1 MLTRAVRFFLRL
13 LSFGAATAVAS
24 IIAGPTVAADA
35 AAITQATELKPET
48 KTIDLASVRKRT
60 AAPQTDR
67 VISALA
73 LEHKGTNEQVAIRDE
88 RYEARFAHLQAQNR
102 PTATPKATRTPTQS
116 VPIVTASTPNV
127 TSTPTERVIET
138 PTPTPKPTASPTPI
152 IKHLQNTGKV
162 ASMIAFARAQLGEP
176 YVFAGAGPNVWDCSG
191 LTLKAF
197 ASVGISIGTHSATNQ
212 YYTAADRGDLV
223 DYANRKPGDL
233 IFYTDGSGD
242 MYHVTIYTG
251 GGMMIEA
258 PREGVPVREVPVRA
272 YDRASKVARF
282 IR

>member
-1 MLTRAVRFFLRL
+1 MLTRVVRFFLRL
-13 LSFGAATAVAS
+13 ISFGAATAVAS

-35 AAITQATELKPET
+35 AAFTQAAELKPET
-48 KTIDLASVRKRT
+48 KSIDLASVRKRT
-60 AAPQTDR
+60 AAPQTDK

-73 LEHKGTNEQVAIRDE
+73 LEHKGATEQVAIRDE
-88 RYEARFAHLQAQNR
+88 RYEARFAHLAAQSTPR
-102 PTATPKATRTPTQS
+102 ATVKPKRTPTQS
-116 VPIVTASTPNV
+116 VPIIT
-127 TSTPTERVIET
+127 T
-138 PTPTPKPTASPTPI
+138 PTPTVTATPKATPTASASAAATPKATPPV

-162 ASMIAFARAQLGEP
+162 AAAIAFARAQLGEP
-176 YVFAGAGPNVWDCSG
+176 YVFAGAGPYAWDCSG

-212 YYTAADRGDLV
+212 YYTAADRGELV
-223 DYANRKPGDL
+223 PYADRRPGDL
-233 IFYTDGSGD
+233 IFYGDGSGD